1 MKTMK
6 IFFGVA
12 VLGSVATYA
21 CAIEGASTA
30 AAPQQNVD
38 TTVEDPQYKA
48 MGLNEIIGVAKKE
61 NARDKKMKIAQSLS
75 KKIPMSSAEVSGALD
90 FLDTLKD
97 KEGDDLLK
105 GAAKESMR
113 NLKDPGLAPA
123 FAARIKQGG
132 YESRQVAIQKVA
144 EFKYK
149 KAVPDL
155 IDVAKGLTEE
165 SSHGMKAQEA
175 YLKLNAFNALGD
187 IGDESAIPAVLEK
200 LGKLNG
206 RDSEVIGKFGLKVL
220 PRLIEV
226 TKASKNE
233 REKESAYSAISS
245 MKDKEAIPLLWETA
259 KTSPNAYLKN
269 VAIGALLKTTD
280 ENSRPTKNEVSAY
293 LYAEADTRKTLR
305 PQTMGIAK
313 KNKDVEYLARIATDK
328 SPDNRGNRVY
338 AIMCLGEIKASSA
351 VPMLEEVLKESDK
364 EIRINAAVA
373 LKQITGKEYDWRQK

>member
-1 MKTMK
+1 MKAMK
-6 IFFGVA
+6 ISVCVAILAGVA
-12 VLGSVATYA
+12 AYA
-21 CAIEGASTA
+21 CALEGANSA
-30 AAPQQNVD
+30 AVPQQSVGAP
-38 TTVEDPQYKA
+38 VEDPQYRA
-48 MGLNEIIGVAKKE
+48 MRLNEIIGVAKKE
-61 NARDKKMKIAQSLS
+61 NARDKITKIAQSLS
-75 KKIPMSSAEVSGALD
+75 KKTPMNSAEVSDALD

-105 GAAKESMR
+105 GAAKEAVR
-113 NLKDPGLAPA
+113 NVKDSGLAPV

-155 IDVAKGLTEE
+155 IDMSKGLTEE
-165 SSHGMKAQEA
+165 SAHGMKAQEA
-175 YLKLNAFNALGD
+175 YLKLSAFNALGD

-226 TKASKNE
+226 TKTTKNE

-245 MKDKEAIPLLWETA
+245 MKDKEATPLLWETA
-259 KTSPNAYLKN
+259 KTTSNTYLKN

-280 ENSRPTKNEVSAY
+280 ENSRPTKKEVSEY

-313 KNKDVEYLARIATDK
+313 KNKDAEYLSRIATDK
-328 SPDNRGNRVY
+328 SPDNRGNRIY
-338 AIMCLGEIKASSA
+338 AIMCLGEIKATSA
-351 VPMLEEVLKESDK
+351 VPMLEGVLKESDK
-364 EIRINAAVA
+364 ETRINAAAA